1 MKRACTYGCRKY
13 WTSWKYDKYC
23 TCSSCCCCCCCCSP
37 ASGRVTHASVIRQC
51 VSSRNRVFWE
61 LGLKQI
67 RPNYKRKL
75 PGLQTCGLAKI
86 KSIQRYHCH
95 YTFLLTPG
103 VSPNSYLKVAKYQAH
118 DMSSHRL
125 YIGHFNISLQ
135 YLKSTST
142 ETAWEASY
150 TFFFFFFICVQAHA
164 LMINLYSCCIRPCPQ
179 YKLLPP
185 LCSYSS
191 SPITISSSG
200 TGGLGREVSMR
211 KLQETLGRRPRSDA
225 SRRHILFFANN
236 QRPCFYAS
244 W

>member
-1 MKRACTYGCRKY
+1 M
-13 WTSWKYDKYC
+13 
-23 TCSSCCCCCCCCSP
+23 
-37 ASGRVTHASVIRQC
+37 
-51 VSSRNRVFWE
+51 
-61 LGLKQI
+61 KQI
-67 RPNYKRKL
+67 TYNYKRKS
-75 PGLQTCGLAKI
+75 PGRLQTCGLAEI
-86 KSIQRYHCH
+86 ESISRYHCH
-95 YTFLLTPG
+95 LTPWF
-103 VSPNSYLKVAKYQAH
+103 SPNSYLKVAKYQAH

-200 TGGLGREVSMR
+200 TGRLG
-211 KLQETLGRRPRSDA
+211 
-225 SRRHILFFANN
+225 
-236 QRPCFYAS
+236 
-244 W
+244 